1 MLTNNGK
8 IILRSLL
15 WRYPFGTGLIGF
27 DRWSTVSPKL
37 KNHLGES
44 PKIDLEVSP
53 LLQNIPTFKYNCST
67 LDITKFD
74 APTASG
80 IGGYDYLTICL
91 GQNSN
96 PESSN
101 DYTLNPCS
109 STLVGSNYTMDDYS
123 TLGFYVG
130 SIIATNTGTEN
141 EIVKEVGL
149 VLKKTST
156 FAAYQNNYLLARK
169 VLPEPVTI
177 APGESYTFTLILQ

>member
-1 MLTNNGK
+1 MLTNNGR
-8 IILRSLL
+8 IILRALL
-15 WRYPFGTGLIGF
+15 WSRFYGTGNNLNNWKIASPFLI
-27 DRWSTVSPKL
+27 
-37 KNHLGES
+37 NHLGES
-44 PKIDLEVSP
+44 PNMNLP
-53 LLQNIPTFKYNCST
+53 YAGLLSTAIPNSKYNCST

-74 APTASG
+74 APATNTANG
-80 IGGYDYLTICL
+80 TDYLTICL
-91 GQNSN
+91 GRNDTS
-96 PESSN
+96 ESPN

-109 STLVGSNYTMDDYS
+109 STLVGSNYTMDDFS

-149 VLKKTST
+149 VLKKTSST
-156 FAAYQNNYLLARK
+156 ADYQNNYLLARR

>member
-1 MLTNNGK
+1 MLTNNGR
-8 IILRSLL
+8 IILRALL
-15 WRYPFGTGLIGF
+15 WKYPFGNSLTGF
-27 DRWSTVSPKL
+27 DSWSTVSPKL
-37 KNHLGES
+37 KNHLGKS
-44 PKIDLEVSP
+44 PKVAAAGVP
-53 LLQNIPTFKYNCST
+53 LQDIPNSKYNCST

-74 APTASG
+74 APVPSEAPG
-80 IGGYDYLTICL
+80 NDYLTICL
-91 GQNSN
+91 GQNNN
-96 PESSN
+96 PESPN

-109 STLVGSNYTMDDYS
+109 STLIASNYTMDHYS

-149 VLKKTST
+149 VLKKTSSV
-156 FAAYQNNYLLARK
+156 AAYQNNYLLARK

>member
-1 MLTNNGK
+1 MLTNNGR
-8 IILRSLL
+8 IILRALL
-15 WRYPFGTGLIGF
+15 WRYPFGTNLGGF
-27 DRWSTVSPKL
+27 NRWSEVSPKL
-37 KNHLGES
+37 KNHLGKS
-44 PKIDLEVSP
+44 PTVGMAATP
-53 LLQNIPTFKYNCST
+53 LQNIPGSKYNCST

-74 APTASG
+74 APAASDTYG
-80 IGGYDYLTICL
+80 ADYLTICL
-91 GQNSN
+91 GQNGN
-96 PESSN
+96 PESPN

-109 STLVGSNYTMDDYS
+109 STLVGSNYNMDDYS

-141 EIVKEVGL
+141 EIIKEVGL

-169 VLPEPVTI
+169 VLSEPVSI

>member
-8 IILRSLL
+8 VILRALL
-15 WRYPFGTGLIGF
+15 WSRFYGTGSGLNNWKIASPFLI
-27 DRWSTVSPKL
+27 
-37 KNHLGES
+37 NHLGES
-44 PKIDLEVSP
+44 PNINLPYAV
-53 LLQNIPTFKYNCST
+53 LLSTAIPNSKYNCST

-74 APTASG
+74 APTASSANG
-80 IGGYDYLTICL
+80 TDYLTICL
-91 GQNSN
+91 GQNNN
-96 PESSN
+96 PESPN

-109 STLVGSNYTMDDYS
+109 STLVGSNYNMDDYS

-130 SIIATNTGTEN
+130 SIIATNMGTEN

-156 FAAYQNNYLLARK
+156 FATYQNNYLLARK
-169 VLPEPVTI
+169 VLPEPVSI

>member
-8 IILRSLL
+8 VILRALL
-15 WRYPFGTGLIGF
+15 WKCSFGNSTLLNQ
-27 DRWSTVSPKL
+27 WSNVSPEL
-37 KNHLGES
+37 KDYTGRS
-44 PKIDLEVSP
+44 PKIP
-53 LLQNIPTFKYNCST
+53 LTTVPLSNVLTSKYICST
-67 LDITKFD
+67 LNITKFD
-74 APTASG
+74 APTATSAS
-80 IGGYDYLTICL
+80 GYDYLTICL
-91 GQNSN
+91 GQNGNS
-96 PESSN
+96 ESPN

-109 STLVGSNYTMDDYS
+109 SALVGSNYNMDNYS

-149 VLKKTST
+149 VLKKAS
-156 FAAYQNNYLLARK
+156 ANASYQNNYLLARK

>member
-8 IILRSLL
+8 IILRALL
-15 WRYPFGTGLIGF
+15 WRYPFGNSLTGF
-27 DRWSTVSPKL
+27 DSWSTVSPKL
-37 KNHLGES
+37 KNHLGKS
-44 PKIDLEVSP
+44 PTVAMADAP
-53 LLQNIPTFKYNCST
+53 LQNIPSSKYNCST
-67 LDITKFD
+67 LNITKFD
-74 APTASG
+74 APVANNANG
-80 IGGYDYLTICL
+80 MDYLTICL

-96 PESSN
+96 PESPN

-123 TLGFYVG
+123 TLGFYIG

-169 VLPEPVTI
+169 VLPEPVSI

>member
-1 MLTNNGK
+1 MLTNNGR
-8 IILRSLL
+8 IILRALL
-15 WRYPFGTGLIGF
+15 WRYPFGTNLTRF
-27 DRWSTVSPKL
+27 NAWSKVSLEL
-37 KNHLGES
+37 KDYTGRS
-44 PKIDLEVSP
+44 PNIDLAP
-53 LLQNIPTFKYNCST
+53 APLQNIPSSKYNCST
-67 LDITKFD
+67 LNITKFD
-74 APTASG
+74 APVANNANG
-80 IGGYDYLTICL
+80 MDYLTICL
-91 GQNSN
+91 GQNNN
-96 PESSN
+96 PESPN

-149 VLKKTST
+149 VLKKTSNV
-156 FAAYQNNYLLARK
+156 ASCQNNYLLARK

>member
-8 IILRSLL
+8 VSLRALL
-15 WRYPFGTGLIGF
+15 WRYSFGNSKIL
-27 DRWSTVSPKL
+27 DQWSIVSPEL
-37 KNHLGES
+37 KDYTGRS
-44 PKIDLEVSP
+44 PIIALSAIP
-53 LLQNIPTFKYNCST
+53 LQSIPGSKYNCST

-74 APTASG
+74 APTASSANG
-80 IGGYDYLTICL
+80 TDYLTICL
-91 GQNSN
+91 GQNNN
-96 PESSN
+96 PESPN
-101 DYTLNPCS
+101 DYTLTHCS

-149 VLKKTST
+149 VLKKTSST
-156 FAAYQNNYLLARK
+156 ADYQNNYLLARK

>member
-8 IILRSLL
+8 VILRALL
-15 WRYPFGTGLIGF
+15 WRYPFGTNLGGF
-27 DRWSTVSPKL
+27 NQWQTVSPKL
-37 KNHLGES
+37 KNHLGKS
-44 PKIDLEVSP
+44 PTIDISP
-53 LLQNIPTFKYNCST
+53 IPLGYISSSKYNCST

-74 APTASG
+74 APVPSEAPG
-80 IGGYDYLTICL
+80 DDYLTICL

-96 PESSN
+96 PESPN
-101 DYTLNPCS
+101 DYTLTPCS
-109 STLVGSNYTMDDYS
+109 STLIGSNYTMDDYS

>member
-8 IILRSLL
+8 IILRVLL
-15 WRYPFGTGLIGF
+15 WKLSFGNSITGF
-27 DRWSTVSPKL
+27 DQWSNVSPKL
-37 KNHLGES
+37 KNHLGKS
-44 PKIDLEVSP
+44 PTVAIGDTP
-53 LLQNIPTFKYNCST
+53 LQDIPGSKYNCST

-74 APTASG
+74 APAASDA
-80 IGGYDYLTICL
+80 IGADYLTICL

-96 PESSN
+96 PESPN

-109 STLVGSNYTMDDYS
+109 STLIGSNYTMDDYS

-156 FAAYQNNYLLARK
+156 LRDYKSNYLLARK

>member
-1 MLTNNGK
+1 MLTNNGR
-8 IILRSLL
+8 IILRALL
-15 WRYPFGTGLIGF
+15 WKYPFGTNLGGF
-27 DRWSTVSPKL
+27 NQWQTVSPKL
-37 KNHLGES
+37 KNHLGKS
-44 PKIDLEVSP
+44 PRINTGVVP
-53 LLQNIPTFKYNCST
+53 LQDIPSFKYSCST

-74 APTASG
+74 APTTSYEN
-80 IGGYDYLTICL
+80 GYDCLTICL

-96 PESSN
+96 PESPN
-101 DYTLNPCS
+101 DYTLNSCS

-141 EIVKEVGL
+141 EIIKEVGL

-169 VLPEPVTI
+169 VLPEPVSI

>member
-1 MLTNNGK
+1 MLTNNGR
-8 IILRSLL
+8 IILRALL
-15 WRYPFGTGLIGF
+15 WRYPFGTNLGGF
-27 DRWSTVSPKL
+27 NQWQTVSPKL

-44 PKIDLEVSP
+44 PIINMTAP
-53 LLQNIPTFKYNCST
+53 PFRNITSKYNCST

-74 APTASG
+74 APKASDAT
-80 IGGYDYLTICL
+80 GYDYLTICL
-91 GQNSN
+91 GQNSKL
-96 PESSN
+96 ESPN

-109 STLVGSNYTMDDYS
+109 STLIGSNYTMDDYS

>member
-1 MLTNNGK
+1 MLTNNGR
-8 IILRSLL
+8 IILRALL
-15 WRYPFGTGLIGF
+15 WRYPFGSNSENF
-27 DRWSTVSPKL
+27 NQWSKVSPKL
-37 KNHLGES
+37 KNHLGKS
-44 PKIDLEVSP
+44 PTIGITVAHLA
-53 LLQNIPTFKYNCST
+53 NIPGSKYNCST

-74 APTASG
+74 APAAKNANGS
-80 IGGYDYLTICL
+80 DYLTICL
-91 GQNSN
+91 GENNN
-96 PESSN
+96 PESPN

-141 EIVKEVGL
+141 EIIKEVGL
-149 VLKKTST
+149 VLKKVSGI
-156 FAAYQNNYLLARK
+156 ASYQNNYLLARK

>member
-8 IILRSLL
+8 IILRALL
-15 WRYPFGTGLIGF
+15 WMYPFGNSLTGFNTWTKI
-27 DRWSTVSPKL
+27 SPKL

-44 PKIDLEVSP
+44 PKVDLTSTILQTVP
-53 LLQNIPTFKYNCST
+53 LSKYNCST

-74 APTASG
+74 APTASSANG
-80 IGGYDYLTICL
+80 TDYLTICL
-91 GQNSN
+91 GQNDN
-96 PESSN
+96 PESPN
-101 DYTLNPCS
+101 DYTLTHCS

-123 TLGFYVG
+123 TLGLYVG

-149 VLKKTST
+149 VLKKTSST
-156 FAAYQNNYLLARK
+156 ADYQNNYLLARK

>member
-8 IILRSLL
+8 VILRALL
-15 WRYPFGTGLIGF
+15 WRYPFGTGSTGF
-27 DRWSTVSPKL
+27 NQWSQVSPKL
-37 KNHLGES
+37 KNHLGQS
-44 PKIDLEVSP
+44 PKVGITSTILQTVP
-53 LLQNIPTFKYNCST
+53 LSKYNCST

-74 APTASG
+74 APTTTYEN
-80 IGGYDYLTICL
+80 GYDCLTICL
-91 GQNSN
+91 GQNNN
-96 PESSN
+96 PESPN
-101 DYTLNPCS
+101 DYTLNSCS
-109 STLVGSNYTMDDYS
+109 STLVGSNYTMDDFS

-149 VLKKTST
+149 VLKKTSSNES
-156 FAAYQNNYLLARK
+156 YQNNYLLARK

>member
-8 IILRSLL
+8 VILRALL
-15 WRYPFGTGLIGF
+15 WRYPFGTGSTGF
-27 DRWSTVSPKL
+27 NQWSQVSPKL

-44 PKIDLEVSP
+44 PKVGLTSTP
-53 LLQNIPTFKYNCST
+53 LQNVPLSKYNCST

-74 APTASG
+74 APTANNANG
-80 IGGYDYLTICL
+80 IDYLTICL
-91 GQNSN
+91 GKNDT
-96 PESSN
+96 PESPN

-130 SIIATNTGTEN
+130 SIIATNTGTKN
-141 EIVKEVGL
+141 EIIKEVGL
-149 VLKKTST
+149 VLKRTST
-156 FAAYQNNYLLARK
+156 TAAYQNNYLLARK

>member
-1 MLTNNGK
+1 MLTNNGR
-8 IILRSLL
+8 IILRALL
-15 WRYPFGTGLIGF
+15 WRFPFGTSITGF
-27 DRWSTVSPKL
+27 NQWSKVSPKL

-44 PKIDLEVSP
+44 PKVGLTSTP
-53 LLQNIPTFKYNCST
+53 LQNIPNSKYNCST

-74 APTASG
+74 APTASNSSG
-80 IGGYDYLTICL
+80 ADYLTICL

-96 PESSN
+96 PESPN

-109 STLVGSNYTMDDYS
+109 STLVGSNHNMDDYS

-130 SIIATNTGTEN
+130 SIVATNTGTEN

>member
-8 IILRSLL
+8 VILRALL
-15 WRYPFGTGLIGF
+15 WRFKYGTGIALNT
-27 DRWSTVSPKL
+27 WNVVSPL
-37 KNHLGES
+37 LVNHLGES
-44 PKIDLEVSP
+44 PTIALNNITVVTS
-53 LLQNIPTFKYNCST
+53 NIPNSKYNCST

-74 APTASG
+74 APAADSVA
-80 IGGYDYLTICL
+80 GYEYLTICL
-91 GQNSN
+91 GQNNN
-96 PESSN
+96 PESPN
-101 DYTLNPCS
+101 DYTLSSCS

-156 FAAYQNNYLLARK
+156 IASYQNNYLLARK
-169 VLPEPVTI
+169 VLPEPVSI

>member
-1 MLTNNGK
+1 MLTNNGR
-8 IILRSLL
+8 IILRALL
-15 WRYPFGTGLIGF
+15 WRNSFGTNLTGF
-27 DRWSTVSPKL
+27 TWSKISPKL

-44 PKIDLEVSP
+44 PTINVSTIPLEKISGS
-53 LLQNIPTFKYNCST
+53 KYNCST

-74 APTASG
+74 APAANNANGT
-80 IGGYDYLTICL
+80 DYLTICL
-91 GQNSN
+91 GRNDTS
-96 PESSN
+96 ESPN

-109 STLVGSNYTMDDYS
+109 STLVGSNYTMDDFS

-149 VLKKTST
+149 VLKKTSGNAS
-156 FAAYQNNYLLARK
+156 FQNNYLLARK

>member
-8 IILRSLL
+8 IILRALL
-15 WRYPFGTGLIGF
+15 WKYPFGNSSTRF
-27 DRWSTVSPKL
+27 NAWSNVSPKL
-37 KNHLGES
+37 KNHLGKS
-44 PKIDLEVSP
+44 PTIDISP
-53 LLQNIPTFKYNCST
+53 IPLGYISSSKYNCSP
-67 LDITKFD
+67 LDITNFD
-74 APTASG
+74 APSPSEAPG
-80 IGGYDYLTICL
+80 NDYLTICL

-96 PESSN
+96 PESPN

-109 STLVGSNYTMDDYS
+109 STLIGSNYTMDDYS

-141 EIVKEVGL
+141 EIVKEIGL

-156 FAAYQNNYLLARK
+156 VAAYQNNYLLARK

>member
-8 IILRSLL
+8 VILRALL
-15 WRYPFGTGLIGF
+15 WRYPFGTNLTGF
-27 DRWSTVSPKL
+27 NQWSQVSPKL

-44 PKIDLEVSP
+44 PKVGLTSTP
-53 LLQNIPTFKYNCST
+53 LQNVPLSKYNCST

-74 APTASG
+74 APATSATYG
-80 IGGYDYLTICL
+80 ADYLTICL

-96 PESSN
+96 PESPN

-130 SIIATNTGTEN
+130 SIIATNTGTKN

-149 VLKKTST
+149 VLKKTSSNAN
-156 FAAYQNNYLLARK
+156 FQNNYLLARK

>member
-1 MLTNNGK
+1 MLTNNGR
-8 IILRSLL
+8 IILRALL
-15 WRYPFGTGLIGF
+15 WRYPFGNSETGF
-27 DRWSTVSPKL
+27 NQWSKVSPKL
-37 KNHLGES
+37 KDYTGKS
-44 PKIDLEVSP
+44 PMIGFDTVP
-53 LLQNIPTFKYNCST
+53 LQNIPNSRYICST

-74 APTASG
+74 APAPSEAAG
-80 IGGYDYLTICL
+80 ADYLTICL

-96 PESSN
+96 PESPN

-109 STLVGSNYTMDDYS
+109 STLIGSNYTMDDYS

-156 FAAYQNNYLLARK
+156 FATYQNNYLLARK

>member
-15 WRYPFGTGLIGF
+15 WKYPFGDSSTRF
-27 DRWSTVSPKL
+27 NTWSNVSPKL
-37 KNHLGES
+37 KNHLGKS
-44 PKIDLEVSP
+44 PTIDISP
-53 LLQNIPTFKYNCST
+53 IPLGYISSSKYNCST

-74 APTASG
+74 APAPSEAPG
-80 IGGYDYLTICL
+80 NDYLTICL

-96 PESSN
+96 PESPN

-109 STLVGSNYTMDDYS
+109 STLIGSNYTMDDYS

-156 FAAYQNNYLLARK
+156 YAAYQNNYLLARK

>member
-15 WRYPFGTGLIGF
+15 WRYPFGNSLTRF
-27 DRWSTVSPKL
+27 NAWSEVSPKL
-37 KNHLGES
+37 KNYTGRS
-44 PKIDLEVSP
+44 PKVGLTSTP
-53 LLQNIPTFKYNCST
+53 LQNIPSSKYNCST

-74 APTASG
+74 APAANSTGG
-80 IGGYDYLTICL
+80 IDYLTICL
-91 GQNSN
+91 GQNNN
-96 PESSN
+96 PESPN

-109 STLVGSNYTMDDYS
+109 SALVGSNYTMDDYS

-149 VLKKTST
+149 VLKKTSGI
-156 FAAYQNNYLLARK
+156 ASYKNNYLLARK

>member
-8 IILRSLL
+8 IILRALL
-15 WRYPFGTGLIGF
+15 WRYPFGTNLTEF
-27 DRWSTVSPKL
+27 NQWSQVSPKL
-37 KNHLGES
+37 KNHLGKS
-44 PKIDLEVSP
+44 PKVNLASTP
-53 LLQNIPTFKYNCST
+53 LQDIPGSKYNCST

-74 APTASG
+74 APTTPYEN
-80 IGGYDYLTICL
+80 GYDYLTICL
-91 GQNSN
+91 GQNNN
-96 PESSN
+96 PESPN

-109 STLVGSNYTMDDYS
+109 STLIGSNYTMDDYS

-149 VLKKTST
+149 VLKRTSSY
-156 FAAYQNNYLLARK
+156 AAYQNNYLLARK
-169 VLPEPVTI
+169 VLPKPVSI

>member
-8 IILRSLL
+8 IILRVLL
-15 WRYPFGTGLIGF
+15 WKLSFGNSITGF
-27 DRWSTVSPKL
+27 DQWSNVSPKL
-37 KNHLGES
+37 KNHLGKS
-44 PKIDLEVSP
+44 PTIGRSEAP
-53 LLQNIPTFKYNCST
+53 FQYITTYRYNCST

-74 APTASG
+74 APAASDA
-80 IGGYDYLTICL
+80 IGADYLTICL

-96 PESSN
+96 PESPN

-109 STLVGSNYTMDDYS
+109 STLIGSNYTMDDYS

>member
-1 MLTNNGK
+1 MLTNNSK
-8 IILRSLL
+8 VILRALL
-15 WRYPFGTGLIGF
+15 WRYPFGINSTGFNTWKQI
-27 DRWSTVSPKL
+27 SPKL

-44 PKIDLEVSP
+44 PKVDLSSTP
-53 LLQNIPTFKYNCST
+53 LHNLPSSRYICST

-74 APTASG
+74 APKASNASDT
-80 IGGYDYLTICL
+80 DYLTICL
-91 GQNSN
+91 GQNNN
-96 PESSN
+96 PESPN

-130 SIIATNTGTEN
+130 SIIATNTGTKN
-141 EIVKEVGL
+141 EIIKEVGL
-149 VLKKTST
+149 VLKITST
-156 FAAYQNNYLLARK
+156 TASYQNNYLLARK

>member
-1 MLTNNGK
+1 MLTNNGR
-8 IILRSLL
+8 IILRALL
-15 WRYPFGTGLIGF
+15 WRFPFGTDLGRF
-27 DRWSTVSPKL
+27 NQWSEVSPKL
-37 KNHLGES
+37 KNHLGKS
-44 PKIDLEVSP
+44 PTVGLSTTP
-53 LLQNIPTFKYNCST
+53 LQIIPGSKYSCST

-74 APTASG
+74 APAVNTENGA
-80 IGGYDYLTICL
+80 DYLTICL

-96 PESSN
+96 PESPN

-141 EIVKEVGL
+141 EIIKEVGL
-149 VLKKTST
+149 VLKRTSGI
-156 FAAYQNNYLLARK
+156 AAYQNNYLLARK

>member
-8 IILRSLL
+8 VILRALL
-15 WRYPFGTGLIGF
+15 WRFPFGTDLGGF
-27 DRWSTVSPKL
+27 NRWSQVSPKL

-44 PKIDLEVSP
+44 PRVNLDSTP
-53 LLQNIPTFKYNCST
+53 LQNLPSFKYNCST

-74 APTASG
+74 APVSG
-80 IGGYDYLTICL
+80 SDYLTICL
-91 GQNSN
+91 GENSN
-96 PESSN
+96 PESPN

-156 FAAYQNNYLLARK
+156 TASYHNNYLLARK

>member
-1 MLTNNGK
+1 MLTNNGR
-8 IILRSLL
+8 IILRVLL
-15 WRYPFGTGLIGF
+15 WKLSFGNSNSLNQ
-27 DRWSTVSPKL
+27 WLNVSPKL
-37 KNHLGES
+37 KNHLGKS
-44 PKIDLEVSP
+44 PTIGRSEAP
-53 LLQNIPTFKYNCST
+53 FEYITTHRYNCST

-74 APTASG
+74 APTASSANG
-80 IGGYDYLTICL
+80 TDYLTICL
-91 GQNSN
+91 GQNSKL
-96 PESSN
+96 ESPD

-109 STLVGSNYTMDDYS
+109 SALVGSNYTMDDYS

-149 VLKKTST
+149 VLKKTSST
-156 FAAYQNNYLLARK
+156 ADYQNNYLLARK

>member
-8 IILRSLL
+8 IILRALL
-15 WRYPFGTGLIGF
+15 WRYPFGTGVTGF
-27 DRWSTVSPKL
+27 NQWSQVSPKL

-44 PKIDLEVSP
+44 PTIDLSIVP
-53 LLQNIPTFKYNCST
+53 LANIPGSKYSCST

-74 APTASG
+74 APAANSG
-80 IGGYDYLTICL
+80 SGTDYLTICL
-91 GQNSN
+91 GQNNN
-96 PESSN
+96 PESPN

-109 STLVGSNYTMDDYS
+109 STLVGSNYNMDDYS

-149 VLKKTST
+149 VLKKTSGI
-156 FAAYQNNYLLARK
+156 ASYQNNYLLARK